1 MNFNEAYDIVMK
13 NKDVSL
19 QLDKATFVHSTH
31 HITDVSKTC
40 IDYYKEKYS
49 KRITN
54 QMHATK
60 NELVKIALKI
70 KENE

>member
-19 QLDKATFVHSTH
+19 QLDKATFVHSSH
-31 HITDVSKTC
+31 HIAEVSKTC
-40 IDYYKEKYS
+40 IEYYKTRYGRK
-49 KRITN
+49 ITN

-60 NELVKIALKI
+60 NELVKVALKI
-70 KENE
+70 QKL

>member
-13 NKDVSL
+13 YKDVSL
-19 QLDKATFVHSTH
+19 QLDTATFINSTH
-31 HITDVSKTC
+31 HIAEISKEC
-40 IDYYKEKYS
+40 IDYYREKYG

-60 NELVKIALKI
+60 NELVKVALKL
-70 KENE
+70 KEQ